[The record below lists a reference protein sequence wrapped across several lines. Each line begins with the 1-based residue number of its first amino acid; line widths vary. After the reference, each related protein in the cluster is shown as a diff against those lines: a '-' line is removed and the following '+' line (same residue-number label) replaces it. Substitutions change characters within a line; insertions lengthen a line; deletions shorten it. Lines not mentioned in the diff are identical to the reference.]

1 MKENSNHKCISCDEK
16 CDCHYCGQEEFDG
29 DDAYCTMCSKC
40 EEEIIGE
47 IPEAPDYGTT
57 TDY

>member
-1 MKENSNHKCISCDEK
+1 MYSCGEK
-16 CDCHYCGQEEFDG
+16 CDCHYCGQEELNG
-29 DDAYCTMCSKC
+29 ADAFCTMCDKC
-40 EEEIIGE
+40 EKEIIGE